1 MPKDGTRDLIA
12 GVGGGGGGGK
22 GVQFS
27 YAIILFGG
35 GRVKFWYL
43 TPFWPPP
50 PPSAPAR
57 PYKVASI

>member
-1 MPKDGTRDLIA
+1 MEEETCRGW
-12 GVGGGGGGGK
+12 GGG

-35 GRVKFWYL
+35 EGKVLIHHTFL
-43 TPFWPPP
+43 TF
-50 PPSAPAR
+50 PPSAPAG